1 MESFATFSFI
11 ISNDELNYPFLNTT
25 GVLEWISFVVV
36 TTQRYIKVYLW
47 SILLT

>member
-25 GVLEWISFVVV
+25 GVLE
-36 TTQRYIKVYLW
+36 
-47 SILLT
+47 